1 MLQLQIT
8 QSSSQTPSSSGIT
21 FNKCIIGDSAGNKIK
36 EYTINLIV
44 TEKGQVVGTI
54 LDMNFTTNENKL
66 TCQVY
71 CTDKTT
77 VATGALATF
86 NSSLSPKAG
95 WYLNALIQMV
105 K

>member
-1 MLQLQIT
+1 
-8 QSSSQTPSSSGIT
+8 
-21 FNKCIIGDSAGNKIK
+21 
-36 EYTINLIV
+36 
-44 TEKGQVVGTI
+44 
-54 LDMNFTTNENKL
+54 MNFTNENKL